1 MGIDLG
7 EWVLESALRQMTAWR
22 ADGLDIPVS
31 VNVSALQLQEPGF
44 SQGLAALLLRYP
56 GVRSEHLELEVLE
69 TTGMNDVATV
79 AGVMAACINT
89 GVQFALDDFG
99 TGYSSLTYLKA
110 LPAETLKIDQSFV
123 RDMLTDADDL
133 AIVKGVIGLA
143 QAFKRNVIAEGV
155 ETLAHGELLLTL
167 GCNLAQGYGIARPM
181 PAEQVPAW
189 VAHWQSVHAPAHV
202 AVLN

>member
-1 MGIDLG
+1 
-7 EWVLESALRQMTAWR
+7 
-22 ADGLDIPVS
+22 
-31 VNVSALQLQEPGF
+31 
-44 SQGLAALLLRYP
+44 
-56 GVRSEHLELEVLE
+56 
-69 TTGMNDVATV
+69 
-79 AGVMAACINT
+79 MAACSST